1 MGFQLYLCAMHPN
14 WQIQINGFRSFLKLE
29 KNHSVNTIDAYLHD
43 VSLLEEYFSMQGE
56 MKLPGEVTAAD
67 LQDFM
72 KYLYNLGLEASTQA
86 RIASGIRSFYS
97 WMLLEGSLREDPS
110 VLLESP
116 KISRKLPQ
124 VLSAQEI
131 ELMIQQIDHSQP
143 QGTRNRAI
151 IETLFACGLRVSELT
166 DLRLSRINFREEFI
180 SVVGKG
186 NKERLVPI
194 GTDALRWIDLYIHDE
209 RSRLKIAKGA
219 EDILFL
225 NRRGQKMSRQM
236 VFLIIKDL
244 ALKAGIRKTIS
255 PHTFRHSFATVLVQN
270 GANLRAVQEML
281 GHASIT
287 TTEIYTH
294 IDREYLRDT
303 LIKYHPLYQKKGK
316 K

>member
-1 MGFQLYLCAMHPN
+1 MHPN
-14 WQIQINGFRSFLKLE
+14 WQIQLRGFRSFLKLE
-29 KNHSVNTIDAYLHD
+29 KNLSANTIEAYLHD
-43 VSLLEEYFSMQGE
+43 VGLLEEYLSMQGQ
-56 MKLPGEVTAAD
+56 MKLAGEVTATD
-67 LQDFM
+67 LQNFL
-72 KYLYNLGLEASTQA
+72 KYLYDLGLEASTQA
-86 RIASGIRSFYS
+86 RIASGIRSFYG
-97 WMLLEGSLREDPS
+97 WMTLEGTLREDPS
-110 VLLESP
+110 LLLESP
-116 KISRKLPQ
+116 KISRRLPQ
-124 VLSAQEI
+124 VLSSQEI
-131 ELMIQQIDHSQP
+131 EQMIEKIDHSQP

-180 SVVGKG
+180 AVVGKG

-194 GTDALRWIDLYIHDE
+194 GTDALNWINLYIHDE
-209 RSRLKIAKGA
+209 RGRLKIAKGS

-294 IDREYLRDT
+294 IDREFLRDT
-303 LIKYHPLYQKKGK
+303 MIKYHPLYRKKGK

>member
-1 MGFQLYLCAMHPN
+1 MHPN

-29 KNHSVNTIDAYLHD
+29 KNHSPNTIEAYLHD
-43 VSLLEEYFSMQGE
+43 VGLLEEYFSLQGE
-56 MKLPGEVTAAD
+56 MKLPGEVTPAD
-67 LQDFM
+67 LQNFL
-72 KYLYNLGLEASTQA
+72 KYLYDLGLEASTQA
-86 RIASGIRSFYS
+86 RIASGIRSFYG
-97 WMLLEGSLREDPS
+97 WMVLEGSLREDPT

-131 ELMIQQIDHSQP
+131 EQMIEKIDHSQP

-166 DLRLSRINFREEFI
+166 DLRLSRINFREEYI

-194 GTDALRWIDLYIHDE
+194 GAAALQWVGLYIHEE
-209 RSRLKIAKGA
+209 RSQLKIAKGA

-225 NRRGQKMSRQM
+225 NRRGHKMSRQM

-294 IDREYLRDT
+294 IDREFLRDT
-303 LIKYHPLYQKKGK
+303 LKKFHPLYQEKVRSKR
-316 K
+316 

>member
-1 MGFQLYLCAMHPN
+1 MHPN
-14 WQIQINGFRSFLKLE
+14 WQIQLNGFRSFLKLE
-29 KNHSVNTIDAYLHD
+29 KNLSANTIEAYLHD
-43 VSLLEEYFSMQGE
+43 VGLLEEYFSLKGQ

-67 LQDFM
+67 LQNFM
-72 KYLYNLGLEASTQA
+72 KYLYELGLEASTQA
-86 RIASGIRSFYS
+86 RIASGIRSFYG
-97 WMLLEGSLREDPS
+97 WMALEGNLREDPS

-131 ELMIQQIDHSQP
+131 EQMIMNIDHSQP

-180 SVVGKG
+180 SVIGKG

-194 GTDALRWIDLYIHDE
+194 GSEALRWINIYIHDE
-209 RSRLKIAKGA
+209 RSRLKIARGA

-244 ALKAGIRKTIS
+244 ALKAGIRKSIS

-294 IDREYLRDT
+294 IDREFLRDT
-303 LIKYHPLYQKKGK
+303 LQKFHPLYKEK
-316 K
+316 